1 MTSQLRVFCYDFRIR
16 QRHLK
21 FACNNSFHLKFSWK
35 LKYKHLSCECK
46 GVIRSDTG
54 AGTNRTTDFNNLPLW
69 IRII

>member
-1 MTSQLRVFCYDFRIR
+1 MLKFIMSQHTCNIAFINKHIHQFRI
-16 QRHLK
+16 L
-21 FACNNSFHLKFSWK
+21 NIK
-35 LKYKHLSCECK
+35 LIKKSRECK